1 MRGRVRKARQAVG
14 SRPTSSRRDVRLRAL
29 LDSLSGGLLVEDER
43 RRITLVNREFCAL
56 FGLPLPPDRLVGSD
70 SAQTVEDT
78 KRHFTDAEGFA
89 VRVEDLLAARRPA
102 YFETLSLR
110 DGRTLER
117 DYIPIF
123 ERGRPREHLWLYRDV
138 SARVR
143 DERRLSTVHTVTVAL
158 LESTSSYEA
167 ETRLLNAVNEGLGW
181 PFAAAWRVDP
191 KARRLRC
198 AVTAGADP
206 PDEATLLYS
215 AAARRVSLGPGEC
228 LPGQVWAL
236 DRPLFCEDVASE
248 QGFERS
254 ELAGRLGLGAGIF
267 APVHSAGGVVGVLE
281 FVCREKAARDE
292 ALVRLVAGVADQL
305 GQFLERREAQDALRE
320 SEARSRA
327 ILESAQDAVLTIDH
341 EGRIQE
347 FNPAAE
353 QLFGF
358 PRKQVLGRRMSDMIV
373 PPDLRA
379 DHERGLARHLRTGE
393 SRMLGR
399 RVEMRALRGDG
410 TTFPAEVSVIRIEG
424 FGRPSFTG
432 FVRDLSEREAIDRMK
447 REFVSM
453 VSHELRTPLTSL
465 RGSLG
470 LLALGTAG
478 GLSKEAAKLLE
489 IAERNTVRLVTLIN
503 DILDLER
510 LSSGRVELRKR
521 PAPLGPILAL
531 AVEAVGPLA
540 QEKGVQLVLP
550 AERPDSTVL
559 VDAERIEQVLINLL
573 GNAVKFS
580 PSGGRVW
587 LLADPRAES
596 AEISVCDEGPGI
608 PSEWRERVFE
618 PFQQVEGSDSRTK
631 GGSGLGLAICKAIV
645 ERHGGRIGVEPGRPT
660 GSRFWFTV
668 PLVS

>member
-1 MRGRVRKARQAVG
+1 M
-14 SRPTSSRRDVRLRAL
+14 
-29 LDSLSGGLLVEDER
+29 EDGR

-78 KRHFTDAEGFA
+78 KRHFTDPEGFA

-123 ERGRPREHLWLYRDV
+123 EHGRPREHLWLYRDV

-143 DERRLSTVHTVTVAL
+143 DERRLNTVHTVTVAL
-158 LESTSSYEA
+158 LESANSYEA
-167 ETRLLNAVNEGLGW
+167 ETRLLNAVNDGLGW

-191 KARRLRC
+191 KARHLRC

-206 PDEATLLYS
+206 PDEATVLYS
-215 AAARRVSLGPGEC
+215 AAARRVSLGPGDC
-228 LPGQVWAL
+228 LPGRVWAL
-236 DRPLFCEDVASE
+236 DRPLFCEDLASE
-248 QGFERS
+248 QGFGRS

-358 PRKQVLGRRMSDMIV
+358 PLKQVLGRRMSDMIV

-432 FVRDLSEREAIDRMK
+432 FVRDLSERQAIERMK

-478 GLSKEAAKLLE
+478 GLSKEAARLLD
-489 IAERNTVRLVTLIN
+489 IAERNTVRLVTLVN

-510 LSSGRVELRKR
+510 LSSGRAELRKR
-521 PAPLGPILAL
+521 PGPLGPILAL
-531 AVEAVGPLA
+531 AVEAVGSLA
-540 QEKGVQLVLP
+540 QEEGVQLVLP

-587 LLADPRAES
+587 LLADPQAES

-608 PSEWRERVFE
+608 PAEWRERVFE

-645 ERHGGRIGVEPGRPT
+645 ERHGGRIGVEPRSPA